1 MITKETH
8 LIEVEEKSSPLD
20 PPSLPLKSSS
30 ELAGEPL
37 GCLIELGCGLLGRG
51 ETESKSEE
59 GAVEV
64 VGRRRRGETGEVMV
78 DTGEKGEESWSV
90 FNGSI
95 GPRRPCRDPRPLFVL
110 LT

>member
-1 MITKETH
+1 MEVDG
-8 LIEVEEKSSPLD
+8 LMEVEELLCSSPLD
-20 PPSLPLKSSS
+20 PPSFPLNSSS
-30 ELAGEPL
+30 ELAAGEVL
-37 GCLIELGCGLLGRG
+37 RCGLLGRG

-95 GPRRPCRDPRPLFVL
+95 GPRRPCRDPRPLLVL